1 LLLML
6 TVGVR
11 ELKDRLSECIRMVR
25 EGGAVYVTY
34 RGRIAAE
41 IRPPSRTTGDEARMG
56 LRRRAREGKVRL
68 GAPNRPEVYARRKSL
83 LTGNELQQLLS
94 ETRGDS

>member
-1 LLLML
+1 ML

-25 EGGAVYVTY
+25 EGGKVYVTY
-34 RGRIAAE
+34 RGRLAAE
-41 IRPPSRTTGDEARMG
+41 IRPPSIMEGEV
-56 LRRRAREGKVRL
+56 RAALWHRVGTGKVRI
-68 GAPNRPEVYARRKSL
+68 GAPNRPEVYARRMPL
-83 LTGNELQQLLS
+83 LTGNELQKLLR

>member
-1 LLLML
+1 ML

-25 EGGAVYVTY
+25 EGGEVYVTY

-41 IRPPSRTTGDEARMG
+41 IRPPSQITEDEARKG
-56 LRRRAREGKVRL
+56 LRRRAQEGKVRL
-68 GAPNRPEVYARRKSL
+68 GAPNRPEIYARRL
-83 LTGNELQQLLS
+83 PCLTGNEIQRLLS